1 MLVQLHV
8 VVQLDL
14 ILPDQITKFLKS
26 DLLSLI
32 LAKLLALFSDMRC
45 CNVKIN
51 NLNKY
56 ELDYKTLLMVPTFT
70 SILLLFNIIAT
81 RQSYVVLPPCTLIPP
96 YHAIV
101 GG

>member
-32 LAKLLALFSDMRC
+32 LAKLL
-45 CNVKIN
+45 
-51 NLNKY
+51 
-56 ELDYKTLLMVPTFT
+56 
-70 SILLLFNIIAT
+70 
-81 RQSYVVLPPCTLIPP
+81 
-96 YHAIV
+96 
-101 GG
+101 

>member
-1 MLVQLHV
+1 MQVQLHV

-51 NLNKY
+51 CQFK
-56 ELDYKTLLMVPTFT
+56 KV
-70 SILLLFNIIAT
+70 
-81 RQSYVVLPPCTLIPP
+81 
-96 YHAIV
+96 
-101 GG
+101 